1 MAGVAPKLFKVN
13 PVDAAGVDVRAD
25 ERVRPLAEVEVT
37 GRANGV
43 ADAAGLLNPKL
54 KPVVDA
60 DVVAAV
66 PALVPP
72 RVNPVAG
79 LDPKRPVPKP
89 PAEADVDAGVT
100 ELPRDPK
107 LSPTEGVLDAT
118 VPKEKPLPAPVPPGA
133 TVVEP
138 RVPDPKENPVAM
150 AALGAKASA
159 RVERPRTL
167 LSLHCR
173 RGTCHI
179 AGAQRVPGGKQPQ
192 AAVRQGEGG
201 VGGATG
207 ERMRDTAR
215 APNALEA
222 RPPRR
227 EPWDRSG
234 SGTRVRPGG

>member
-1 MAGVAPKLFKVN
+1 M
-13 PVDAAGVDVRAD
+13 
-25 ERVRPLAEVEVT
+25 
-37 GRANGV
+37 
-43 ADAAGLLNPKL
+43 
-54 KPVVDA
+54 
-60 DVVAAV
+60 
-66 PALVPP
+66 
-72 RVNPVAG
+72 
-79 LDPKRPVPKP
+79 
-89 PAEADVDAGVT
+89 
-100 ELPRDPK
+100 
-107 LSPTEGVLDAT
+107 
-118 VPKEKPLPAPVPPGA
+118 
-133 TVVEP
+133 VEP

-167 LSLHCR
+167 PSLHCR